1 MLCHPL
7 WSPQPRGYPWRLNTG
22 DRVCSKNRLFRVG
35 ENKFTSQSAK
45 KNAFCMNQLY
55 DSDITG
61 ASCHCKTTDV
71 LFFQSLHRQFSP
83 RASCVA
89 SGEGLCHLGMHDFW
103 HGSKI
108 LVLFSWFE
116 EGFSMQPFSL
126 RQWGNK
132 WASAKAW
139 SWPIVRSLT
148 RQSCKEN
155 YHCLRSF
162 CSIDCTHFQVSK
174 YLLPSIHPATITVQA
189 ET

>member
-1 MLCHPL
+1 
-7 WSPQPRGYPWRLNTG
+7 
-22 DRVCSKNRLFRVG
+22 
-35 ENKFTSQSAK
+35 
-45 KNAFCMNQLY
+45 MNQLY

-83 RASCVA
+83 VQVAWPVARAYAIWACTI
-89 SGEGLCHLGMHDFW
+89 SGMGRRY
-103 HGSKI
+103 S
-108 LVLFSWFE
+108 S
-116 EGFSMQPFSL
+116 FSL
-126 RQWGNK
+126 DLKRAFPCNNFPLVNEETNEHQQ
-132 WASAKAW
+132 KAW

-148 RQSCKEN
+148 RQPCKEN